1 VARDLTKQEAP
12 AVAGRTSADALSAQ
26 RYEFLASMFD
36 GALSAIVAADER
48 GEIIAWNPRAEAIFG
63 WTAAEV
69 IGRPLHETII
79 PERYRARHRAGFEHW
94 RSTGEG
100 PVLHQVIEIE
110 GLRKD
115 GTEFPIE
122 LAISPISRTDKAA
135 SVVAFCRDIS
145 ERRAGEQ
152 GMRDAAARLHELT
165 LMQEV
170 AERLSFTLDT
180 DAVFSEVVRAAANM
194 TTTADGA
201 LRRASLLRLV
211 GDHVESV
218 AEFDAAGLSLGNQIY
233 ALGDHPV
240 FLQVVETGEIYQSD
254 LRQVPTSRETR
265 AMLDQTDLVSAVVV
279 PVRVGE
285 SIFGLLTVSARD
297 AEGFSPTQLDR
308 LEAVAQIAGLA
319 IGNAEHFQLMRR
331 HAERAAELEHAKSE
345 FLKLASHELRGPLG
359 VLRGYLSMIT
369 DGSLDNEGIQDVAP
383 LLAAKLTQMNDL
395 VNQMLEAA
403 RLDDSRLELEHG
415 VVDFGDEVRGAADD
429 LRPLLGNQHQ
439 LIVDLPEQ
447 PVLVEGDRV
456 RLRTVA
462 SNLID
467 NAIKYSPEGGRITAV
482 VRSDGQTARLEVADQ
497 GIGIASADLPRLFQ
511 RFGRLVT
518 PDNSHISGTGLGLY
532 LSRRLLQMH
541 GGDIRVTS
549 VVHEGSTFT
558 LELPLAPP
566 G

>member
-1 VARDLTKQEAP
+1 MAS
-12 AVAGRTSADALSAQ
+12 RTSSEALEAQ
-26 RYEFLASMFD
+26 RYEFLSSMFD
-36 GALSAIVAADER
+36 HALSAIVAAD
-48 GEIIAWNPRAEAIFG
+48 GDGQIIAWNPRAETIFG

-79 PERYRARHRAGFEHW
+79 PERYRDQHRAGFEHW

-100 PVLHQVIEIE
+100 PVLHTVVELE

-122 LAISPISRTDKAA
+122 LAISPISRTEAA
-135 SVVAFCRDIS
+135 TSVVAFCRDVS

-170 AERLSFTLDT
+170 AERLSFTLDAE
-180 DAVFSEVVRAAANM
+180 AVFSEVVRAAANM
-194 TTTADGA
+194 TTTADGMV
-201 LRRASLLRLV
+201 RRASLLRLV
-211 GDHVESV
+211 GDEVESV
-218 AEFDAAGLSLGNQIY
+218 AEFDAAGLALGHHTYN
-233 ALGDHPV
+233 LGDHPV
-240 FLQVVETGEIYQSD
+240 MLQVVETGEVYQSD
-254 LRQVPTSRETR
+254 LREMPASAETR
-265 AMLDQTDLVSAVVV
+265 AMLSQTDLVSAVVV

-297 AEGFSPTQLDR
+297 TEGFSPTQVDR

-331 HAERAAELEHAKSE
+331 HAERAAELEQAKSE

-369 DGSLDNEGIQDVAP
+369 DGSLDNEGVQQVAP

-403 RLDDSRLELEHG
+403 RLDDSRLELERG
-415 VVDFGDEVRGAADD
+415 VVDFGSEVRGAADD
-429 LRPLLGNQHQ
+429 LRALLGNQHQ
-439 LIVDLPEQ
+439 LIVDLPEE

-467 NAIKYSPEGGRITAV
+467 NAIKYSPDGGQITAV

-497 GIGIASADLPRLFQ
+497 GIGIAAADVPRLFQ

-532 LSRRLLQMH
+532 LSRRLVQMH
-541 GGDIRVTS
+541 GGDITVRS
-549 VVHEGSTFT
+549 VVREGSTFT
-558 LELPLAPP
+558 LELPLRAPD
-566 G
+566 